1 MAWYVEWR
9 HPGKTGWRTPSHPC
23 AATRG
28 EAQQEVD
35 YQRARPELQGRFGM
49 VEYQV
54 VQETEPS
61 DD

>member
-9 HPGKTGWRTPSHPC
+9 HPGKTGWLRTD
-23 AATRG
+23 AKAYATRG